1 MSQMEQYP
9 AGIDMEAE
17 RVHIPRTRTLVQR
30 THTISYSEQRLP
42 SDITRHGNYEAT
54 LRIACGSYA
63 SLRKAGYAQ
72 HDAIAVLYAHGA
84 VFRDFTKAS
93 TDAYAFRP
101 PDGMRR
107 PPKMSTYLLNYMR
120 SLLTCSMSALQ
131 KSVCCSQEV
140 MYT

>member
-1 MSQMEQYP
+1 
-9 AGIDMEAE
+9 MEAE

-107 PPKMSTYLLNYMR
+107 PTQDEYLFAELYEELVDVLDERFAEERM
-120 SLLTCSMSALQ
+120 L
-131 KSVCCSQEV
+131 
-140 MYT
+140 